1 MSILHNNRADKV
13 QINVRGIL
21 RFTLFFIYFIIPIVF
36 FKKHRKDA
44 DMSSSNEYKLDFNKA
59 EHVHFIG
66 IGGINMSALA
76 EILKRRGFTVTG
88 SDAHSSPLTKHLEEI
103 GIPVS
108 IGQRKENITDDIDT
122 VVYTAAIHPDNP
134 EYKAAVESGKTVIS
148 RASMLGQIMKNYRNP
163 AAIAGTH
170 GKTTTTSMCA
180 QIMLQ
185 AGLDPTITVGGILPA
200 IDGNI
205 RIGDSDK
212 FITEAC
218 EYTNS
223 FLDLFPGTGVIL
235 NVDADHL
242 DFFKD
247 LDDIASSFHKFAS
260 LIPEDGVL
268 IIGRDTKKF
277 DEVID
282 GIKCR
287 IVTFGSDERSDYYPG
302 DISFDELGH
311 SHFTCM
317 KDGMALCDIDLNVP
331 GYHNVLNA
339 LAAVAVS
346 MEYNIST
353 EDITEGFAQF
363 HGTNRRFEKK
373 GTFGNVTVY
382 DDYAHHPSEIT
393 ATLTAAKKL
402 GHNRLWVAFQPHT
415 YTRTAALLPE
425 FAKALCLADNI
436 VLADIYAARETNT
449 LGISSDNLREEIEK
463 TGGNAVFIPE
473 FCDIEAYLRENC
485 EDGDIVF
492 TMGAG
497 NINEVGEHLVSGN

>member
-1 MSILHNNRADKV
+1 
-13 QINVRGIL
+13 
-21 RFTLFFIYFIIPIVF
+21 
-36 FKKHRKDA
+36 
-44 DMSSSNEYKLDFNKA
+44 MSSSNEYILDFNKK

-88 SDAHSSPLTKHLEEI
+88 SDAHPSKLTKHLEDI
-103 GIPVS
+103 GVPVS
-108 IGQRKENITDDIDT
+108 IGQRKENITDSIDT

-134 EYKAAVESGKTVIS
+134 EFKAAEDAGKTMVT
-148 RASMLGQIMKNYRNP
+148 RAAMLGQIMKNYKMP

-180 QIMLQ
+180 HIMLA

-205 RIGDSDK
+205 RIGDSDS

-223 FLDLFPGTGVIL
+223 FLDLFPGIGVIL

-247 LDDIASSFHKFAS
+247 LDDIASSFNRFAK
-260 LIPEDGVL
+260 LIPEDGAL
-268 IIGRDTKKF
+268 IIGKDSQKF
-277 DEVID
+277 DKVID
-282 GIKCR
+282 GVKCK
-287 IVTFGSDERSDYYPG
+287 IITFGPDEQSDYYPG
-302 DISFDELGH
+302 DITYDECGY

-317 KDGMALCDIDLNVP
+317 KNGEALCDITLNVP

-339 LAAVAVS
+339 LAAIAVS
-346 MEYNIST
+346 REYDIST
-353 EDITEGFAQF
+353 EDIAEGFLQF

-373 GTFGNVTVY
+373 GVFGNVTVY

-393 ATLTAAKKL
+393 ATLTVAKELK
-402 GHNRLWVAFQPHT
+402 HNRLWVAFQPHT
-415 YTRTAALLPE
+415 YSRTAALLPD
-425 FAKALCLADNI
+425 FAKALTLADI
-436 VLADIYAARETNT
+436 VVLSEIYAARETNT
-449 LGISSDNLREEIEK
+449 IGISSDNLREEIEK
-463 TGGNAVFIPE
+463 IGGHAVFIPD
-473 FCDIEAYLRENC
+473 FKDIESYLKENC
-485 EDGDIVF
+485 TDGDIVF

-497 NINEVGEHLVSGN
+497 NINEVGEHLVENN